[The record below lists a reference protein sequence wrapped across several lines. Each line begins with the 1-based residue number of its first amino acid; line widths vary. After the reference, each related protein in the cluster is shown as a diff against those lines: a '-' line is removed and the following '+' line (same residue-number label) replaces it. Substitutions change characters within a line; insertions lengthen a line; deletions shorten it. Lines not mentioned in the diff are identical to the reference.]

1 MRVTVAYEDENGV
14 EVSVILDGVTGI
26 IKEDDKL
33 VATHESGA
41 RLVTN
46 GALMVEVEED

>member
-1 MRVTVAYEDENGV
+1 MRVTVAYEGENGV

-26 IKEDDKL
+26 TKEDDKL